1 MKIMKE
7 EIMETLKDIC
17 SPENVSSHLSD
28 LLVYSRDTSPLAG
41 FPPLAVV
48 RPRKTSEVSKIMKL
62 ANEYLIPV
70 VPRGA
75 GTHPAG
81 CTIPLKENS
90 IVLDLTGMNQI
101 LEIDEKNF
109 SVTVQPGIT
118 WSKLNSVLHQ
128 YKMTT
133 GFLGPVSSYSATVGG
148 ACGIGSMGYCSA
160 KYGSTGENVLGL
172 EVVLPTGEVI
182 RTGSNANPSSPKGI
196 SRYVHGGDI
205 TGLFINSHGIF
216 GIITEITLNLFPEPD
231 ELGFSTFVFDNIEKG
246 VIASHRI
253 MWKRIPLSLIYA
265 DGFLTM
271 DVKNAGILFIVVDG
285 LTKEEVKGKLE
296 IVNKICREE
305 GGTDVGEDYSRMY
318 YEIMPQSA
326 VALAKAMKP
335 PKELYYPIIFPCVR
349 IPVLDFMKFRKIAL
363 DIFKEYEIEKYGIRY
378 EIVAFAV
385 SNSFLFS
392 SVFHYREDNEDVLK
406 VAKKMAE
413 EFYRRNTLA
422 GGAYHQMG
430 ILAHP
435 SVVPQIKPVHE
446 LLKKIKK
453 ALDPNGI
460 LHPGMMGID
469 FYGC

>member
-1 MKIMKE
+1 MRFKKE
-7 EIMETLKDIC
+7 EIIDALKDIC
-17 SPENVSSHLSD
+17 SPENVSSHPAD
-28 LLVYSRDTSPLAG
+28 LLVYSRDTSPLKG
-41 FPPLAVV
+41 VPPMAVV
-48 RPRKTSEVSKIMKL
+48 RPRSAGEVSKIVKL
-62 ANEYLIPV
+62 ANEHLLPL
-70 VPRGA
+70 VPRGS

-90 IVLDLTGMNQI
+90 IVLDLTGMDRI

-109 SVTVQPGIT
+109 SVSVQPGIT
-118 WSKLNSVLHQ
+118 WSRLNSLLHQ

-148 ACGIGSMGYCSA
+148 ACAIGSMGYCSA
-160 KYGSTGENVLGL
+160 KYGSTGENLLGL
-172 EVVLPTGEVI
+172 EVVLPNGEII
-182 RTGSNANPSSPKGI
+182 RTGSNANPSSPKGL
-196 SRYVHGGDI
+196 SRYVHGGDL

-231 ELGFSTFVFDNIEKG
+231 ELGFSTFVFDEIERG
-246 VIASHRI
+246 IIASHKI

-271 DVKNAGILFIVVDG
+271 NVKNAGILFIVVDG
-285 LTKEEVKGKLE
+285 FTKEEVKGKIE
-296 IVNKICREE
+296 IVKKICKEE
-305 GGTDVGEDYSRMY
+305 GGEDVGEDYSRMY

-326 VALAKAMKP
+326 IALAKGLKP

-363 DIFKEYEIEKYGIRY
+363 EIFEEFEIQKYGMRY

-392 SVFHYREDNEDVLK
+392 SVFHYREDNEEVLEI
-406 VAKKMAE
+406 AKKMAS
-413 EFYRRNTLA
+413 EFYRRNALA

-435 SVVPQIKPVHE
+435 WIVPQIKPLHE
-446 LLKKIKK
+446 ILKKIKK
-453 ALDPNGI
+453 VLDPNGI

-469 FYGC
+469 FYGN